1 MEVEA
6 HNQQQTSKKQK
17 PNQTEAKMTAPEY
30 DMDVFD
36 KLTLDTFLKQP
47 SDWLNRLLRERERCE
62 VLLWKNPEYRAQ
74 TKKAP
79 KERMVWEL
87 MKNHPDL
94 PLAVETFA
102 RKESKHKPKEEL
114 KPKNKKMT
122 RLERELM
129 WTMNK

>member
-1 MEVEA
+1 
-6 HNQQQTSKKQK
+6 
-17 PNQTEAKMTAPEY
+17 
-30 DMDVFD
+30 MDVFD

-102 RKESKHKPKEEL
+102 RKESKHKEEP
-114 KPKNKKMT
+114 KPKNKKLPTDGAAT
-122 RLERELM
+122 REWYKCSGTFSYL
-129 WTMNK
+129 

>member
-1 MEVEA
+1 M
-6 HNQQQTSKKQK
+6 
-17 PNQTEAKMTAPEY
+17 
-30 DMDVFD
+30 
-36 KLTLDTFLKQP
+36 KQP

-114 KPKNKKMT
+114 KPKEEPKPKNKKMT

>member
-1 MEVEA
+1 
-6 HNQQQTSKKQK
+6 
-17 PNQTEAKMTAPEY
+17 MTAPEY

-47 SDWLNRLLRERERCE
+47 SDWLNRLIRERERCE

-114 KPKNKKMT
+114 KPKEEPKPKNKKMT